1 MVSMIRDRGVSYEI
15 IDMNLGYS
23 FEHVVDEIKHGC
35 PDFVC
40 ITIYSAGYKI
50 VYSLINS
57 LRASYDGTIVLGGP
71 HIAVAGKQ
79 ALEMTQADFAVVG
92 EGEYTLVELTQD
104 LDPQTIKG
112 LIWRQDSKIIE
123 NERREYLMDLDSLPF
138 PAFEDFKLDE
148 YLCFTDKRLPIVT
161 SRGCPFRC
169 IYCCTPL
176 SMGHRF
182 RARSPEN
189 VVDEIQHWYEKGW
202 TVFDINDDVFTFN
215 KARAK
220 RICELVLERRLQIKF
235 NLAVGIRANSVD
247 EELLRVLKEA
257 GCRFISYGCEAGNDN
272 ILKAI
277 RKAIRTQDVENAVRL
292 TRKIGINHKVNFIIG
307 HPMERYDDALDSIKL
322 AKKLKCNFVG
332 FNNLIPYPGTEA
344 YALIKNNS
352 HARFIFSPEVYL
364 NDLTHKKLMPVF
376 ETDRFLA
383 KDMEKVLKMGFE
395 LEEKTLASFRF
406 GRFKGY
412 FAYLLGRNKH
422 ISKIAH
428 RLFDLLMSTWAGSS
442 LYRLVVKSP
451 W

>member
-1 MVSMIRDRGVSYEI
+1 
-15 IDMNLGYS
+15 
-23 FEHVVDEIKHGC
+23 
-35 PDFVC
+35 
-40 ITIYSAGYKI
+40 
-50 VYSLINS
+50 
-57 LRASYDGTIVLGGP
+57 
-71 HIAVAGKQ
+71 
-79 ALEMTQADFAVVG
+79 
-92 EGEYTLVELTQD
+92 
-104 LDPQTIKG
+104 
-112 LIWRQDSKIIE
+112 
-123 NERREYLMDLDSLPF
+123 MDLDSLPF

-189 VVDEIQHWYEKGW
+189 VVDEMQHWYEKGW
-202 TVFDINDDVFTFN
+202 TAFDINDDVFTFN

-344 YALIKNNS
+344 YALINNNS